1 MHFTLQQARDSGI
14 HESMTLQK
22 AQAPKALGADLDPI
36 VAAFPRAWV
45 SGVSGAVVVN
55 QQAFRL
61 QRLPQQGL
69 DLVYDSG
76 HGAVFTSVR
85 AH

>member
-22 AQAPKALGADLDPI
+22 AQAPKALRADLDSV
-36 VAAFPRAWV
+36 VAAFART
-45 SGVSGAVVVN
+45 GVPDMSGAVVVDL
-55 QQAFRL
+55 QSLWL

-69 DLVYDSG
+69 DLVYDSR
-76 HGAVFTSVR
+76 HGAVFTSAR
-85 AH
+85 AR